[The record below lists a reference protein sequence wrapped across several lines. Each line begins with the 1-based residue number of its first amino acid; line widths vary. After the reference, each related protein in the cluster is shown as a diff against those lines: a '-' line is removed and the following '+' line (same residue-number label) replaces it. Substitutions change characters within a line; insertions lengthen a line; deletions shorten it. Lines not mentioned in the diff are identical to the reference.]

1 MNIFRLIGDMAHLL
15 SFLVLLTKIHVSRNV
30 AGISLKTQEMFA
42 LVFVCRYLDLFWNFV
57 SVYNSVMKVSFIGF
71 TLTTVWIMRYA
82 KPHSDTY
89 DAEVDSLPH
98 LYLIGTCAVLGLAF
112 NEDHSDI
119 SQILWAFSIYLEALA
134 ICFWSPCAH
143 VYAAG
148 QHQLG

>member
-1 MNIFRLIGDMAHLL
+1 
-15 SFLVLLTKIHVSRNV
+15 
-30 AGISLKTQEMFA
+30 MFA

-89 DAEVDSLPH
+89 DAEVDSFPH

-119 SQILWAFSIYLEALA
+119 SQILWAFSIYLDALA
-134 ICFWSPCAH
+134 IFPGPRARTFMLQVSIS
-143 VYAAG
+143 
-148 QHQLG
+148 